1 MSLADKNRIGQQTSA
16 DSMPVVIASDQS
28 PVPVSGSITA
38 TNPSVGANNAAIPT
52 SSTQVGG
59 SDGTTLQAA
68 RVFDADSGGG
78 TQYVLGT
85 ILRAS
90 GAGGSVETGTSTSP
104 LRIDPTGTTPQPVTA
119 ASLPLPTGAATSAN
133 QTTGNTSLSNIDT
146 NTQYSAAQS
155 AAFPTRNAVIAGN
168 GSTTIPTA
176 ATEGTT
182 TRQWYSTTGRA
193 HTMNDPGY
201 DFAAVTPNDGANL
214 PTVPTRALY
223 VGTGGNITV
232 DSGTTTTIL
241 FRNVPPGTMLPIA
254 VYRVRVTGTT
264 ASNIVAIY

>member
-1 MSLADKNRIGQQTSA
+1 MSLADKLRIGQKTMV
-16 DSMPVVIASDQS
+16 DSQPVVVASDQ
-28 PVPVSGSITA
+28 TA
-38 TNPSVGANNAAIPT
+38 IPATVAGVATAANQTTVGAQTTKIN
-52 SSTQVGG
+52 
-59 SDGTTLQAA
+59 DGTN
-68 RVFDADSGGG
+68 
-78 TQYVLGT
+78 
-85 ILRAS
+85 
-90 GAGGSVETGTSTSP
+90 
-104 LRIDPTGTTPQPVTA
+104 TA
-119 ASLPLPTGAATSAN
+119 AVKAASTAAVATDPSLVVQISPNTPAQALPTGAATAAN
-133 QTTGNTSLSNIDT
+133 QSTQITSLSNIDT

-155 AAFPTRNAVIAGN
+155 AALPTRNAVIGGN

-201 DFAAVTPNDGANL
+201 DFAAVTPNDAANL

-223 VGTGGNITV
+223 VGTGGNIVV
-232 DSGTTTTIL
+232 DSVSSTSIT

-254 VYRVRVTGTT
+254 VYRVRATSTT